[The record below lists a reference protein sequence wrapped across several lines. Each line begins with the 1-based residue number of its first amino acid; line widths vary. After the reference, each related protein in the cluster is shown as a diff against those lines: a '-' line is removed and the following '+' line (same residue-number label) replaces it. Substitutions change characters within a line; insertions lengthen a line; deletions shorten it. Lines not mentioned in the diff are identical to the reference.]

1 MAAETDTRQSLPPE
15 PVRHEALEVVKLPEL
30 GGRVSGAQQREIGA
44 IDTVAVIGDLDEL
57 EASFLQGELDGG
69 RTGVER
75 VFNELLDRVGWAM
88 YDLLRETN
96 VGGNATHLRGSNLVH
111 NILR

>member
-15 PVRHEALEVVKLPEL
+15 PVRREALKVVKLSKL
-30 GGRVSGAQQREIGA
+30 GSRVSGAQEREVCA
-44 IDTVAVIGDLDEL
+44 IDTVAIVRDLDEL
-57 EASFLQGELDGG
+57 EASFFQGELDGG

-75 VFNELLDRVGWAM
+75 VLNELLDRVGWAM
-88 YDLLRETN
+88 YDLLSETTS
-96 VGGNATHLRGSNLVH
+96 GCNATYLCGSNLVH